1 MRDLSEEERQMMK
14 TAREQLP
21 SLGEADT
28 INLSMEDS
36 KVKITH
42 RSRGRMKITVKLSA
56 DEAVAFKN
64 FSQVKPPEVDD
75 ETFWKQIFLTGCNA
89 MTMHLHEM
97 VEKHKSSLE
106 YQEAV
111 PDELVEI
118 SPPADEE
125 PQTETSE

>member
-1 MRDLSEEERQMMK
+1 
-14 TAREQLP
+14 
-21 SLGEADT
+21 
-28 INLSMEDS
+28 
-36 KVKITH
+36 
-42 RSRGRMKITVKLSA
+42 MKITVKLSA

-106 YQEAV
+106 YQEAAAKASIV